1 MSKQAIMEAILSG
14 DNNLTKDQ
22 INWAIANIPNDDNS
36 KPGLGFNHDADDMF
50 TACGLPSSEESS
62 LGSEYARLRV
72 DTPGD
77 KKSEFIEYLEAKA
90 SPALI
95 RSLLVRGVYTIEEKA
110 NEKKAEVSSE
120 LEALL
125 ALIKKLK

>member
-14 DNNLTKDQ
+14 DNNLSKEQ
-22 INWAIANIPNDDNS
+22 ISWAIANIPNDNES
-36 KPGLGFNHDADDMF
+36 KPGLAFNHDADDMF
-50 TACGLPSSEESS
+50 SACGVGENNSKLA
-62 LGSEYARLRV
+62 SEYAQLRI

-77 KKSEFIEYLEAKA
+77 KKSEFIEYLEANG

-95 RSLLVRGVYTIEEKA
+95 RSLVIRGVYSVEEKA
-110 NEKKAEVSSE
+110 NEKKSEVSSE
-120 LEALL
+120 LDALL